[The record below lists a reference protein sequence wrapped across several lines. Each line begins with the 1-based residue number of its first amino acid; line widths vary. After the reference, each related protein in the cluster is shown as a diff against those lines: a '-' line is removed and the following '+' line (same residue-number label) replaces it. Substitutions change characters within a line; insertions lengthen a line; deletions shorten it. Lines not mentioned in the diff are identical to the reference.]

1 MVVVMVLLQ
10 HLASSYSY
18 TIAAHADAAG
28 VLGRK
33 AGVVVDET
41 PVEEKSPAGPG
52 RYAVIFDAGSTG
64 SRVYIFRFG
73 RQMDLLRIGDEIEFF
88 AKARRLYKRL
98 SSDQV
103 YS

>member
-1 MVVVMVLLQ
+1 MARIAAMVVVMVLLQ
-10 HLASSYSY
+10 HQLASSY
-18 TIAAHADAAG
+18 TVAAHADDAG

-41 PVEEKSPAGPG
+41 PVENAPAGPG

-98 SSDQV
+98 SSL
-103 YS
+103 